1 MKKII
6 FYCTLMFS
14 SMIAV
19 AIIMYGSLLSEDLGW
34 DFISVI
40 LVIFLILIALSI
52 VLALIE
58 AYKKDKSN
66 KE

>member
-1 MKKII
+1 
-6 FYCTLMFS
+6 MFS
-14 SMIAV
+14 SMIAA
-19 AIIMYGSLLSEDLGW
+19 AIIMHGYILSKDLGW
-34 DFISVI
+34 DFISVL